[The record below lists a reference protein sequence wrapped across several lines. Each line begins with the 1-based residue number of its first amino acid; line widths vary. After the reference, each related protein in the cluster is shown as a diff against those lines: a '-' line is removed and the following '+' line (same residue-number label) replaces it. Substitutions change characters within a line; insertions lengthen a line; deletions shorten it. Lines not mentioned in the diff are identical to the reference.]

1 MTPDDLVWAAFG
13 AVLVLAVAALQR
25 VARRLAPHL
34 LAPAHAPLWGL
45 AAACLAVATGIAA
58 AVHPDLAHLWAAP
71 LEAAE
76 RGPTGR
82 FAALAVALA
91 ALLALVLLSRI
102 AFAVLRPRRAA
113 HAPVPALF
121 LLFAIGPDGT
131 PLEATRRRLYALF
144 ATLALL
150 ATLGAPWLP
159 STLDPSLWAAS
170 VAALTGLACAFA
182 PTPHAS
188 RPSMATPV
196 ADPLSA
202 APPLWPFQ
210 DSILDRARQAAS
222 LAVAAPSGAGKTDA
236 ALTHAAA
243 SMRQGRPV
251 LWLVPTASA
260 RAAVL
265 AAADRL
271 FATEPAI
278 DRAADLHVL
287 TPSALEAALNAH
299 ALPTQIG
306 LAVLDQLEAWTGAEL
321 GRARFLVHRV
331 APDGAPAFLALG
343 TLGGNAV
350 RQAAELVSASTAELL
365 VHPDAPDILG
375 TPRILAPPPQD
386 AALGRTV
393 ARTALRAALSEGPQ
407 ARARLDRVFSP
418 ALVESELRVLREA
431 GVLLEGVTSRVR
443 DHALALVPTAQILGQ
458 PEAPDVGPVLRL
470 REARS
475 GRIHTLPRAL
485 ADLDAYEGAIL
496 ELSGVR
502 WEVQADDDPQRER
515 PDGSPVSDASVASSA
530 TDKRAGPVYTPP
542 YTPTFA
548 PPAYDRRLVPP
559 TADVATPIRTL
570 KLALDGPARRTA
582 HRLRG
587 PAAYEVIAAKVLL
600 HARHT
605 GVRHYALGPSGPTGS
620 TGPTGVAIARVHS
633 AELRAPRLA
642 VPFPTEARFIALPS
656 ADPVALHTLV
666 HAARDVLPTLFQG
679 ASEDLG
685 VTFALPAEHG
695 LGPAG
700 ALVLWDRHPEG
711 LGAVA
716 DLRDDDVARLLERL
730 RAKLADCD
738 CQSSCAR
745 CVERPS
751 CTLTP
756 HNVGLDRRRALAVLD
771 ALLIPAHPPA
781 LLREPLRKTG

>member
-13 AVLVLAVAALQR
+13 AVLVLAVAISHRL
-25 VARRLAPHL
+25 ARRLAPHL
-34 LAPAHAPLWGL
+34 LSPAHAPLWGL
-45 AAACLAVATGIAA
+45 AAIFLAVATGLAA

-91 ALLALVLLSRI
+91 ALLALVLLFRI

-113 HAPVPALF
+113 RAPVPALF

-131 PLEATRRRLYALF
+131 PLEATRRRLSALF
-144 ATLALL
+144 ATLAFV
-150 ATLGAPWLP
+150 ATLAAPWLP
-159 STLDPSLWAAS
+159 RTLDPSLWAAS

-182 PTPHAS
+182 PTR
-188 RPSMATPV
+188 RPRADVVAIPA
-196 ADPLSA
+196 ADPLPS

-210 DSILDRARQAAS
+210 HAILARTRQVAS
-222 LAVAAPSGAGKTDA
+222 LAVAAPSGAGKTHA

-243 SMRQGRPV
+243 SMRLGRPV

-271 FATEPAI
+271 FASEPAI

-287 TPSALEAALNAH
+287 TPSALEAALNAR
-299 ALPTQIG
+299 ALPAHVG
-306 LAVLDQLEAWTGAEL
+306 LVVLDHLEAWTGAEL
-321 GRARFLVHRV
+321 GRARFLVHRA

-343 TLGGNAV
+343 TLGGHAV

-365 VHPDAPDILG
+365 VHPDAPENLG
-375 TPRILAPPPQD
+375 APRILAPPPQD

-393 ARTALRAALSEGPQ
+393 ARTALRAALSEAPQ

-443 DHALALVPTAQILGQ
+443 DHALVLVPTAQILGQ

-485 ADLDAYEGAIL
+485 ADLNAYEGAIL
-496 ELSGVR
+496 DLGGVR
-502 WEVQADDDPQRER
+502 WEVQTDDDPQRER
-515 PDGSPVSDASVASSA
+515 PEPAAEAVGGAYIPL
-530 TDKRAGPVYTPP
+530 YTLQS
-542 YTPTFA
+542 TPAFA
-548 PPAYDRRLVPP
+548 APAYDRRLVPP

-570 KLALDGPARRTA
+570 KLALDGPARRAA

-587 PAAYEVIAAKVLL
+587 PVAYEVIAAKVLL

-605 GVRHYALGPSGPTGS
+605 GVRHYAHGPTGA
-620 TGPTGVAIARVHS
+620 AIARVHS

-656 ADPVALHTLV
+656 ADAVALHTLV

-685 VTFALPAEHG
+685 VTFALPGEHG
-695 LGPAG
+695 LGTDG

-716 DLRDDDVARLLERL
+716 DLSDEDIARLLERL

-771 ALLIPAHPPA
+771 ALLIPAQTPA